1 EAAVPVAIVDER
13 AQRNFIVVTH
23 PDTVRDPTVQR
34 RPPAARTLAVVVA
47 LVVAVALGLA
57 VYRATRAKA
66 PVVATPIAPLVEPPA
81 PPETP
86 PVAPEKP
93 PVVAPEPAKHKP
105 SRKKAHV
112 APSTNEVFDRVFE

>member
-66 PVVATPIAPLVEPPA
+66 PLVATPIAPLVEPPA
-81 PPETP
+81 PPEKP
-86 PVAPEKP
+86 PEKP
-93 PVVAPEPAKHKP
+93 TVVAPEPAKHKP